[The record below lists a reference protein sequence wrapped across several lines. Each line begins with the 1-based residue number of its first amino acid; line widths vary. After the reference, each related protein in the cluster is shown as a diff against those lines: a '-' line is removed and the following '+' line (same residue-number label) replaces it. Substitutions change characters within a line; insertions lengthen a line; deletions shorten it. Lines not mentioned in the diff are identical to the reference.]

1 MSSTSAELRR
11 PKGSDASVAARV
23 AIDQKG
29 TRLPMRSGRLAN
41 EAGGLA
47 AGTSPLEPSA
57 MPAAIPG
64 PPDEGHPVANRAMQ
78 PTDRRLPHGAGSAPA
93 AAVPEATVP
102 GRRTTGVGRILLS
115 LALLFLLPVVLA
127 ATAGYFAATYLEEV
141 RAGRS
146 EIMFHLPDLA
156 GDAAGRFLATQPV
169 VVRSY
174 PVVEPVARAEAMPVN
189 DILGNLDV
197 TMVQS
202 SALMRIEY
210 QDTDSERILRVLEAV
225 TVGYLG
231 LLRDIAMIEG
241 ASHRILSAP
250 YLLEEPVGPKP
261 IQAAAIAAVVGLAVA
276 FAGLVILAQ
285 LRRPA

>member
-11 PKGSDASVAARV
+11 PKGSDATVAAQL
-23 AIDQKG
+23 AIAHKSS
-29 TRLPMRSGRLAN
+29 RLPMRSGRSAN
-41 EAGGLA
+41 EAEA
-47 AGTSPLEPSA
+47 HAVSTPSPEPATASRHPDAPYPIARQAG
-57 MPAAIPG
+57 
-64 PPDEGHPVANRAMQ
+64 Q
-78 PTDRRLPHGAGSAPA
+78 PTDPRLPHGDGSVPA
-93 AAVPEATVP
+93 AAVADAAAA
-102 GRRTTGVGRILLS
+102 GRRTPGIGRILLS
-115 LALLFLLPVVLA
+115 LALLLLLPVVLA
-127 ATAGYFAATYLEEV
+127 ATAGYFAANYLEEV

-174 PVVEPVARAEAMPVN
+174 PVVEPVARAEAMPVSA
-189 DILGNLDV
+189 ILDNLSV
-197 TMVQS
+197 TMVES
-202 SALMRIEY
+202 SALMRIQYE
-210 QDTDSERILRVLEAV
+210 DTDSERILRVLEAV
-225 TVGYLG
+225 TVSYLG

-250 YLLEEPVGPKP
+250 YLLEDPVGPKP

>member
-1 MSSTSAELRR
+1 M
-11 PKGSDASVAARV
+11 GSDASVAARV

-29 TRLPMRSGRLAN
+29 TRLPLRPSRLAN
-41 EAGGLA
+41 EMGGLA
-47 AGTSPLEPSA
+47 TEASPLEPTA
-57 MPAAIPG
+57 VPG
-64 PPDEGHPVANRAMQ
+64 ATPRSHGERHPVANRAMQ
-78 PTDRRLPHGAGSAPA
+78 PADRQLSHGGGSAPA
-93 AAVPEATVP
+93 AAVPEAAAS
-102 GRRTTGVGRILLS
+102 GRRSTGIGRILLS
-115 LALLFLLPVVLA
+115 LALLLLLPVVLA
-127 ATAGYFAATYLEEV
+127 ATAGYVAATYLEEV

-146 EIMFHLPDLA
+146 EIMFHLPELA

-174 PVVEPVARAEAMPVN
+174 PVVEPVARAEAMPVS
-189 DILGNLDV
+189 DILDNLDV
-197 TMVQS
+197 TMVES